1 MTPSGT
7 VFWELSDDCDG
18 KVGKVTF
25 EWYKDGEDGEIV
37 VQEEVIAPTNTW
49 YQLPVSELE
58 DGAKYILSVSSYN
71 ASILFQEFMSHR
83 KLSLHKLLRRSL

>member
-49 YQLPVSELE
+49 YQLPVSKLE
-58 DGAKYILSVSSYN
+58 DGAKYILLVSSYVQCFN
-71 ASILFQEFMSHR
+71 TVPESQEAT
-83 KLSLHKLLRRSL
+83 LYTNY